1 MKERYLC
8 VHAHFYQPPREN
20 PWLEAIEIQ
29 DSAYPY
35 HDWNERITAECY
47 APNAAC
53 RILDG
58 DQHIIDIVNNY
69 SKISFNFGPTLFS
82 WIEAKAPRLYETI
95 RAADRESIKRFT
107 GHGGA
112 ISQAY
117 NHMIMPLANE
127 RDKITQAIWGI
138 RDFQHRFERFPEG
151 MWLPEGAV
159 DTPTLETLAAQGIK
173 FTILSPYSAKRV
185 RKIGDQNN
193 SAATSEP
200 NAAATSGAKA
210 SKKKTSKDPAPP
222 PQQEAPQNETEWA
235 DVCGGRIDPARAYRV
250 NLPSGKSMAVFFYD
264 GPVSR
269 AVAFEDILSR
279 GEDFARRL
287 TGALSDSR
295 DWPQLAHIAT
305 DGETYGH
312 HKAHGDMAL
321 GYALREIDANKL
333 ATLTVYGEF
342 LEKYPPT
349 HEAEVFENSSWSC
362 AHGVERWRSDC
373 GCNSGGH
380 ADWNQKWR
388 APLRAAFDW
397 LRDCVAPLYE
407 KHAGPLL
414 RDVWAARND
423 YIDVVLD
430 RSPES
435 MNKFFE
441 KHATRVLTDDEVVA
455 VLKLLELQRHAMLMY
470 TSCGWFF
477 DELSGIET
485 LQAIQYAGRV
495 VQLAQDF
502 SDEDIEFQFVDKLAL
517 AKSNI
522 SEVGDGRGAWEKY
535 VVPMK
540 LDLLKVGAHYGVS
553 SLFEGYGPSTNIYS
567 YQVERLEGQTLSSGK
582 TRISVG
588 QARITS
594 DITRESAQI
603 TYAFV
608 TLGDHEVTG
617 GVRNFVSDEAYK
629 ATAEKTISAF
639 QGGEFVE
646 LVRALDLEF
655 GAKNYTLKLLFRDE
669 QRKILDII
677 LRSALQEAEAAYRQV
692 YENRAPLMRFVVNLG
707 LPPVQ
712 GFEVAAEFTIN
723 ADIRRALAE
732 NPINI
737 YAIRTLVG
745 EAKSMNIALDSTGL
759 EFALRRK
766 LEAIAADWRESVCD
780 LDKLSTLE
788 DSIRLAKSFPFEV
801 RLWEI
806 QNAYFDVVRKISAK
820 DDPVK
825 CLGPREQEWR
835 EKFSSLGDQLSMRLQ

>member
-1 MKERYLC
+1 MNERYLC

-35 HDWNERITAECY
+35 HDWNERISAECY

-58 DQHIIDIVNNY
+58 EQRIIDIVNNY

-82 WIEAKAPRLYETI
+82 WIEAKAPRLYEKI
-95 RAADRESIKRFT
+95 RTADRESIQRFG

-112 ISQAY
+112 IAQAY

-127 RDKITQAIWGI
+127 RDKVTQAIWGI

-159 DTPTLETLAAQGIK
+159 DIPTLETLVAQGIK
-173 FTILSPYSAKRV
+173 FTILSPYSAKSI
-185 RKIGDQNN
+185 RKIADQNN
-193 SAATSEP
+193 SADASSKSTAKKSAAKEPATPQENQQQSQQ
-200 NAAATSGAKA
+200 
-210 SKKKTSKDPAPP
+210 KD
-222 PQQEAPQNETEWA
+222 A
-235 DVCGGRIDPARAYRV
+235 DWLDVSGGRIDPARAYRV
-250 NLPSGKSMAVFFYD
+250 SLPSGKSIAVFFYD

-279 GEDFARRL
+279 GEDFAKRL

-295 DWPQLAHIAT
+295 DFPQLAHIAT

-321 GYALREIDANKL
+321 GYALREIDAQKL

-342 LEKYPPT
+342 LEKFPPT
-349 HEAEVFENSSWSC
+349 YEAEVFENSSWSC

-380 ADWNQKWR
+380 AGWNQKWR

-397 LRDCVAPLYE
+397 LRECVAPLYE
-407 KHAGPLL
+407 QKAAPLL
-414 RDVWAARND
+414 KDPWAARND

-430 RSPES
+430 RSPEVIS
-435 MNKFFE
+435 KFFE

-455 VLKLLELQRHAMLMY
+455 ALRLLELQRHAMLMY

-502 SDEDIEFQFVDKLAL
+502 SEEDIEFQFVDKLAL

-522 SEVGDGRGAWEKY
+522 AEVGDGRSVWEKY

-540 LDLLKVGAHYGVS
+540 LDLIKVGAHYGVS
-553 SLFEGYGPSTNIYS
+553 SLYEGYDPSAHIYS
-567 YQVERLEGQTLSSGK
+567 YHIERLEGQVLSSGK

-588 QARITS
+588 QAKITS
-594 DITRESAQI
+594 DITRESAHV
-603 TYAFV
+603 TYGFA

-617 GVRNFVSDEAYK
+617 GVRIFVGDEAYS
-629 ATAEKTISAF
+629 ATAEKVVSAF
-639 QGGEFVE
+639 EGGEFVE
-646 LVRALDLEF
+646 LVRVLDLEF
-655 GAKNYTLKLLFRDE
+655 GSKNFTLKLLFRDE

-677 LRSALQEAEAAYRQV
+677 LKSALQEAESAYRQV
-692 YENRAPLMRFVVNLG
+692 YENRAPLMRFVVGLG

-732 NPINI
+732 DPLNI
-737 YAIRTLVG
+737 QAIRSLVG
-745 EAKSMNIALDSTGL
+745 EAKSMSITLDNTGL

-766 LEAIAADWRESVCD
+766 LESLGVAWREDFCD
-780 LDKLSTLE
+780 LERLAALQ
-788 DSIRLAKSFPFEV
+788 DSAHLAKSFPFEV

-806 QNAYFDVVRKISAK
+806 QNAYFDVVKQMSAK
-820 DDPVK
+820 DDPLK

-835 EKFSSLGDQLSMRLQ
+835 EKFSSLGDQLSMRIQ